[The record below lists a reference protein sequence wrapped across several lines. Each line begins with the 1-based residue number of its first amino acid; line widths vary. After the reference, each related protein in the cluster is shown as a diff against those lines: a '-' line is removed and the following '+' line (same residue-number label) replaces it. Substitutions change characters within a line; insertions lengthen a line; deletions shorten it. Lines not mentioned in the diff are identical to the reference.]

1 MREPTKRVL
10 SVTPLAILIALLV
23 WADLTVASLRLKVA
37 LLLLGIAAFSVMLVG
52 SRVLSPNRPKQLHG
66 TFSLRDR
73 PWWTFGAVVLI
84 AGIFA
89 LPAVLV
95 AAIGQ
100 TGSSPLPESWWDVA
114 WIVGALIVAAGVAWA
129 VTRFSGAAIADVLGS
144 KAGGRQRAAT
154 TTRHTGWPPLS
165 QRASEVPSEPTVR
178 AEAQPAD
185 GIAISSLALLL
196 AARLEVAL
204 GPEFQVAPDESG
216 HSIVVGYTESACRLD
231 LPVGRFRLRPAADS
245 VCLTCRLA
253 LAGVQQFA
261 SASLGYDWPQGALE
275 VDQHSPLP
283 SRSATPVVTEH
294 EGLIILEWRTESG
307 TVLALDP
314 FALSEV
320 FAAPGVAPGRPD
332 H

>member
-1 MREPTKRVL
+1 
-10 SVTPLAILIALLV
+10 
-23 WADLTVASLRLKVA
+23 
-37 LLLLGIAAFSVMLVG
+37 
-52 SRVLSPNRPKQLHG
+52 
-66 TFSLRDR
+66 
-73 PWWTFGAVVLI
+73 VVLI

-144 KAGGRQRAAT
+144 KPGGSQRAPT

-165 QRASEVPSEPTVR
+165 QRTSEVPSEPTVY

-185 GIAISSLALLL
+185 AIAISSLAQLL

-204 GPEFQVAPDESG
+204 APEFQVVPDESG
-216 HSIVVGYTESACRLD
+216 HSIVVAYKESACRVD
-231 LPVGRFRLRPAADS
+231 LPIGRFRLRLAAEAI
-245 VCLTCRLA
+245 CLTCRLA

-261 SASLGYDWPQGALE
+261 SAGLGHDWPQDTLA
-275 VDQHSPLP
+275 VDEQSPLP
-283 SRSATPVVTEH
+283 SRNATPVVTEH
-294 EGLIILEWRTESG
+294 EGLIILEWRTEGG
-307 TVLALDP
+307 TVLALNP

-320 FAAPGVAPGRPD
+320 FAAPGVAPDRPD